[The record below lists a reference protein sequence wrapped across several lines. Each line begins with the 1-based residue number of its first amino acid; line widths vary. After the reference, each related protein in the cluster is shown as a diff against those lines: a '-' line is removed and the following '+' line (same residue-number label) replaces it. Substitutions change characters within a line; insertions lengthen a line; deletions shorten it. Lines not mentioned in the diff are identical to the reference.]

1 MSKLSLALVLVP
13 ALMLPALGVSAQDPH
28 SKTPPR
34 TPPSAQQSPAPPT
47 LPALPGTTAPGKGG
61 PAGQPLPG
69 TAAERTK
76 LLSNLYAYLA
86 TAEDE
91 KQAQP
96 IAQAIERLWLFA
108 GSDTIGVLM
117 DRSARAVAEKNLDLA
132 VRFLD
137 AVVDLA
143 PDYAEGWNRRAYVH
157 YLKND
162 IERMIGDLRR
172 CLALE
177 PNHYRAMDGL
187 AQVLRETGQKK
198 AALKAYERLI
208 EIHPNAAGA
217 QDAIKELSRDVEG
230 QKT

>member
-1 MSKLSLALVLVP
+1 M
-13 ALMLPALGVSAQDPH
+13 
-28 SKTPPR
+28 
-34 TPPSAQQSPAPPT
+34 
-47 LPALPGTTAPGKGG
+47 
-61 PAGQPLPG
+61 
-69 TAAERTK
+69 
-76 LLSNLYAYLA
+76 NLYAYLA
-86 TAEDE
+86 TADDE

-96 IAQAIERLWLFA
+96 IAQAIEKLWLFA
-108 GSDTIGVLM
+108 DSDTIGVLM
-117 DRSARAVAEKNLDLA
+117 DRSARAVSEKNLDLA
-132 VRFLD
+132 MRFLD

-162 IERMIGDLRR
+162 IERMVGDLRR

-177 PNHYRAMDGL
+177 PNHYRALEGL

-208 EIHPNAAGA
+208 EVHPNASGA
-217 QDAIKELSRDVEG
+217 QDAVKELSRDVDG

>member
-1 MSKLSLALVLVP
+1 MSKLFLALVLVT
-13 ALMLPALGVSAQDPH
+13 ASMLPASSANADDPRP
-28 SKTPPR
+28 KTPP
-34 TPPSAQQSPAPPT
+34 SVQQSPAPPT
-47 LPALPGTTAPGKGG
+47 IPALPGTAAPGKGG
-61 PAGQPLPG
+61 LAGQPLPG
-69 TAAERTK
+69 TAAERSK

-96 IAQAIERLWLFA
+96 ITQAIERLWLFA
-108 GSDTIGVLM
+108 DSDTIGVLM

-132 VRFLD
+132 LRFLD

-162 IERMIGDLRR
+162 VERMVGDLRR

-208 EIHPNAAGA
+208 EIHPNASGA
-217 QDAIKELSRDVEG
+217 QDAIKELSRDVDG